1 MTSTVLLTI
10 PNMLSFGIIAQHTR
24 TSVGTAVDDGWH
36 SSVVHLAQAI
46 SGRDLRDEVQQRC
59 HEGTPMKALVDV
71 Q

>member
-46 SGRDLRDEVQQRC
+46 LAETSEMRYSRGV
-59 HEGTPMKALVDV
+59 MKARP
-71 Q
+71 